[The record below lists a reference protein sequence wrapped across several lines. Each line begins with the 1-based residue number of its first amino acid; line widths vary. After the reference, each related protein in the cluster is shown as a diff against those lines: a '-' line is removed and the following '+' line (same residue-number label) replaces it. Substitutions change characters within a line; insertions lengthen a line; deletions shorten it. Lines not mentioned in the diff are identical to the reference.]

1 MKAEQ
6 EARQQSL
13 EVERDAIEQRLFLT
27 RKGSKDEEDAFR
39 ELMAKE
45 QEITDQTTADKIES
59 EQYWVEKTKEGYE
72 ELGEAFADLIDT
84 GLTAYFDM
92 MERSLERQT
101 EIAEQLSDDDLK
113 TLEDK
118 HKAGLMSTEEYEK
131 EKAAK
136 EAYYA
141 SVKEGLEREQF
152 ELEKQ
157 QKIAAIGMDL
167 ATGIVGIWAK
177 YASLPPIAIGL
188 TTLLTTIA
196 GIQIASIAAEEYAEG
211 GRIPM
216 LGEGIIREP
225 KNIRQR
231 PSGDNVLAYVKRGET
246 VLNDE
251 QIERLGGAFAMREAG
266 VPGYED
272 ARYRPDMRDVGTMYM
287 ADDRPIEV
295 TANFQSEDIVRKL
308 DSVISA
314 IGGRWRMIDQLKYN
328 RYGKD

>member
-1 MKAEQ
+1 
-6 EARQQSL
+6 
-13 EVERDAIEQRLFLT
+13 
-27 RKGSKDEEDAFR
+27 
-39 ELMAKE
+39 
-45 QEITDQTTADKIES
+45 
-59 EQYWVEKTKEGYE
+59 
-72 ELGEAFADLIDT
+72 
-84 GLTAYFDM
+84 
-92 MERSLERQT
+92 
-101 EIAEQLSDDDLK
+101 
-113 TLEDK
+113 
-118 HKAGLMSTEEYEK
+118 MSTEEYEK

-136 EAYYA
+136 EAYYL
-141 SVKEGLEREQF
+141 SIKEGLEREQF

-196 GIQIASIAAEEYAEG
+196 GIQIASISAAEYAEG
-211 GRIPM
+211 GRIPL
-216 LGEGIIREP
+216 LGDGIIREP

-251 QIERLGGAFAMREAG
+251 QIERLGGAWAMREAG